1 MKTAKMVIAAL
12 AISLCSSAAL
22 ADAGAPK
29 VQDGMLVSDSGMSLY
44 HFDKD
49 MAGNGKSHCN
59 GPCLALWPA
68 LPAPTTLPA
77 GKYSVV
83 IRDDGS
89 KQLAYD
95 GKPLYLYA
103 ADKQAGERNG
113 DNFKSVWHLVK
124 E

>member
-1 MKTAKMVIAAL
+1 MKTAKILL
-12 AISLCSSAAL
+12 AVLTMSVFSGAAL
-22 ADAGAPK
+22 ADSGSPK
-29 VQDGMLVSDSGMSLY
+29 IHDGVLVSDSGMSLY
-44 HFDKD
+44 TFDKD
-49 MAGNGKSHCN
+49 MAGSGKSNCN
-59 GPCLALWPA
+59 GPCLTLWPA
-68 LPAPTTLPA
+68 LPVPTTLPA
-77 GKYSVV
+77 GKYSV
-83 IRDDGS
+83 ITRDDGS